1 MSDLL
6 GWMWVLMGIGFF
18 ILVVVVFFSQMR
30 K

>member
-6 GWMWVLMGIGFF
+6 GWMWALTGIGFF

>member
-6 GWMWVLMGIGFF
+6 GWMWVLTGIGFF